1 MGKQVDLLISGMFFG
16 RALDIR
22 NDARPKSTGSF
33 ISQIKE
39 MEQIRE
45 LLTSTTF
52 TAATDIPFA
61 LVFILIIGVIG
72 AR

>member
-1 MGKQVDLLISGMFFG
+1 MFFG

-45 LLTSTTF
+45 LLTSTIF

-61 LVFILIIGVIG
+61 LVFILIIGFIG